1 MLVLGLSAFGY
12 NPGACL
18 LRDGKLVAFAEEE
31 RFLRIKNSNGRF
43 PGKSAA
49 WCLKEG
55 KTSLGE
61 IDAIAMGWNAKKY
74 RWTMP
79 AFFARNW
86 LKHGRHAEGSA
97 YGQIWK
103 EIFDQQPW
111 SIQHRVTLGL
121 RAAGL
126 DGRVPRIEYVDHHL
140 AHAAST
146 YYASGW
152 DEAAVLILDGSG
164 EERSTSFYHGRGRE
178 IVDRGSIDFP
188 DSLGWFY
195 AAMTAYLGFT
205 PYEEEGFTMG
215 LAPYGKPSA
224 EIEEKVARVLR
235 LGEDG
240 TYAVDPSYTL
250 LGSHSM
256 NEHFGDRLTTLLGPP
271 RLPKSPLEQRHK
283 DVAAAAQVR
292 LEEAALR
299 LTRRVTED
307 GKIRKLCLAGGVAL
321 NCKMNGVLARSPW
334 VDDVFVQPASN
345 DAGTALGAAMV
356 VSKEAGEDPRFR
368 MEHAY
373 WGPGFS
379 ADEVRKALTIGGVK
393 FRETPD
399 VAETAADAVVAGKI
413 VAWFDGRM
421 EVGARALGGRSILAD
436 ATSAGMQDRVNAEVK
451 FRDLWRPLCPSM
463 TVEAAQRYV
472 EKPSETR
479 FMTVAYTVP
488 EARRAEIPAVVHVDG
503 SMRPQTVTP
512 SSQPRY
518 HAVIEG
524 VGKAK
529 GIPIILN
536 TSLNV
541 KGEPIACAPMDALR
555 CFFSSGID
563 ALALQGFWVEKT

>member
-1 MLVLGLSAFGY
+1 
-12 NPGACL
+12 
-18 LRDGKLVAFAEEE
+18 
-31 RFLRIKNSNGRF
+31 
-43 PGKSAA
+43 
-49 WCLKEG
+49 
-55 KTSLGE
+55 
-61 IDAIAMGWNAKKY
+61 
-74 RWTMP
+74 
-79 AFFARNW
+79 
-86 LKHGRHAEGSA
+86 
-97 YGQIWK
+97 
-103 EIFDQQPW
+103 
-111 SIQHRVTLGL
+111 
-121 RAAGL
+121 
-126 DGRVPRIEYVDHHL
+126 VPRIEYVDHHL
-140 AHAAST
+140 AHAASA

-178 IVDRGSIDFP
+178 IVDRGSVDFP

-224 EIEEKVARVLR
+224 ETLEKVARVLR

-334 VDDVFVQPASN
+334 VDEVFVQPASN

-379 ADEVRKALTIGGVK
+379 ADEVRQALTVGGVK
-393 FRETPD
+393 FREAPD

-436 ATSAGMQDRVNAEVK
+436 ATSAGMQDRVNADVK

-503 SMRPQTVTP
+503 SMRPQTVTS

-518 HAVIEG
+518 HAVIER